1 MDNVKPGFKST
12 EFWVTVS
19 VQVVAILALFGLFTP
34 EQVKDL
40 GAQLPE
46 MGTLIDEVITKVT
59 ALGAMVITAYRY
71 ITGRSAVK
79 KGAK

>member
-1 MDNVKPGFKST
+1 MDEIKPGFKTS
-12 EFWVTVS
+12 EFWVTVG
-19 VQVVAILALFGLFTP
+19 VQVVAMLALFGIFTP

-40 GAQLPE
+40 GVQLPE
-46 MGTLIDEVITKVT
+46 IGTLVNEVITKIT

>member
-1 MDNVKPGFKST
+1 MNNVKPGIKST
-12 EFWVTVS
+12 EFWVTVG
-19 VQVVAILALFGLFTP
+19 VQAVAMLALFGVFTP

-40 GAQLPE
+40 GGQLPE
-46 MGTLIDEVITKVT
+46 MGTLINEIVTKIT

-79 KGAK
+79 KG